1 MGQLRT
7 QPTKRVGRLHD
18 VQTPAVSRGLVP
30 RYSPRLHKSNG
41 SPAKPQVT
49 RRSSFANVRDRI
61 PQSWRLTE
69 SSEYGETYSMS
80 DKRDKMTK
88 VIAVKMYVHRPDQSG
103 LSGVHTT
110 PSSMLDS
117 QLKCFPTSPITFTNW
132 SFEGGLVLSAPAL
145 RQALQDLLL

>member
-1 MGQLRT
+1 
-7 QPTKRVGRLHD
+7 
-18 VQTPAVSRGLVP
+18 
-30 RYSPRLHKSNG
+30 
-41 SPAKPQVT
+41 
-49 RRSSFANVRDRI
+49 
-61 PQSWRLTE
+61 
-69 SSEYGETYSMS
+69 MS